1 MVHGHCH
8 ALRLSRCHAGIGL
21 GRGATDN
28 QCRDYTGQHNPEWP
42 KIVMH
47 PNLFGSM
54 RPLQF
59 TVNAFPTL
67 SHHAVSIPA
76 IGPWRPHS
84 AEALLLSANMLSA
97 IQGLSC
103 YKIHAHSLAS

>member
-1 MVHGHCH
+1 MEQRTTNVENC
-8 ALRLSRCHAGIGL
+8 
-21 GRGATDN
+21 
-28 QCRDYTGQHNPEWP
+28 TGQQNPEWP
-42 KIVMH
+42 KIVML
-47 PNLFGSM
+47 PSLFGSM

-59 TVNAFPTL
+59 TANAFPTL

-84 AEALLLSANMLSA
+84 AEALLLSANVLSANVLSA
-97 IQGLSC
+97 IQGLSR